1 MISVITI
8 WVQPHGAPL
17 PQDIEILAFLR
28 AFRRIARALDQQS
41 DRINRQSGL
50 TLPQLVVLTCLRE
63 AGEVTGRA
71 IALAADLSPPTVT
84 GILDK
89 LEAKGLIERYRS
101 AKDRRIV
108 HARLTPAGAALLD
121 EAPPPLGEGFAE
133 GLARLPAAERRAL
146 LASLQRLAA
155 LAG

>member
-1 MISVITI
+1 M
-8 WVQPHGAPL
+8 
-17 PQDIEILAFLR
+17 PQDIEILGFLR

-63 AGEVTGRA
+63 QGEVTGRA

-89 LEAKGLIERYRS
+89 LEAKGLVERYRS
-101 AKDRRIV
+101 RSDRRIV
-108 HARLTPAGAALLD
+108 HARLTPEGLALLD
-121 EAPPPLGEGFAE
+121 AAPPPLGEGFAQ
-133 GLARLPAAERRAL
+133 GLARLPRDDRRAL
-146 LASLQRLAA
+146 LAALDRLAA

>member
-8 WVQPHGAPL
+8 WVQPEGAVL
-17 PQDIEILAFLR
+17 PQDSEILGFLR

-89 LEAKGLIERYRS
+89 LEAKGLIGRYRS
-101 AKDRRIV
+101 AKARRIV
-108 HARLTPAGAALLD
+108 HARLTPAGAGLLD
-121 EAPPPLGEGFAE
+121 EAPPPMGEGFAE
-133 GLARLPAAERRAL
+133 GLARIAPEDRRAM
-146 LASLQRLAA
+146 LATLERLAA